1 MLPSLNKLDN
11 AKNKTPI
18 DTSFATLHKDH
29 KNNRLYNILKKVCF
43 LGAIVHILFIF
54 FFLSIGSLWLSVVN
68 IFSVLIWLLALYQ
81 NQRGRY
87 LLTTF
92 TATFEIIVHAILA
105 THFLGLS
112 MGFHYFLWP
121 AAALIM
127 ICNLFSTQKSIAMG
141 FAIILL
147 FGGLSVYAEGI
158 TYQYAFPAISNY
170 VLMTNILFAAIS
182 FVIVMISSRSKN
194 IKNEKRLYEV
204 SNKDPLTGSFNRQFV
219 YELMKQNYSERRSLK
234 SLDYTLVLA
243 DIDNFKEI
251 NALIGHIAGDGV
263 IKAVSAYLQTAVRET
278 DIVARWGGEQFLIIL
293 MNIEPENSQALIEK
307 IRSNIRYQIITEG
320 LQERVTTLS
329 FGLAKVKE
337 SELFEDTIKRA
348 DLSMYKAKKLG
359 KDCIVNAE

>member
-1 MLPSLNKLDN
+1 MPPPLNKLDN
-11 AKNKTPI
+11 EKNETPL
-18 DTSFATLHKDH
+18 DSGFETLHKDH
-29 KNNRLYNILKKVCF
+29 KNNRLYNILKKACF

-68 IFSVLIWLLALYQ
+68 ILSVLIWLFALYQ

-87 LLTTF
+87 LLTTL
-92 TATFEIIVHAILA
+92 TATFEVIVHAVLA
-105 THFLGLS
+105 THFLGLG

-121 AAALIM
+121 TAALIM
-127 ICNLFSTQKSIAMG
+127 ISNLFSTQKSIVMG

-147 FGGLSVYAEGI
+147 FGGLIVYAEDI
-158 TYQYAFPAISNY
+158 TYQYAFPAISHY
-170 VLMTNILFAAIS
+170 VLMANILFAAIS

-204 SNKDPLTGSFNRQFV
+204 SNKDTLTGCFNRHFV

-320 LQERVTTLS
+320 LRDRVTTLS
-329 FGLAKVKE
+329 FGVAKVKE

>member
-1 MLPSLNKLDN
+1 MPKSLNSLEKE
-11 AKNKTPI
+11 KNKKPI
-18 DTSFATLHKDH
+18 DAGFTTLHRDH
-29 KNNRLYNILKKVCF
+29 KNNRLYNILKKACF

-54 FFLSIGSLWLSVVN
+54 FFLSIGSLWLSVLN
-68 IFSVLIWLLALYQ
+68 IGSVLIWLFALYQ

-87 LLTTF
+87 LLTTLVG
-92 TATFEIIVHAILA
+92 TLEVVVHATLA
-105 THFLGLS
+105 THFLGLG

-121 AAALIM
+121 VAALILVS
-127 ICNLFSTQKSIAMG
+127 NLFSTQKSIAMS

-147 FGGLSVYAEGI
+147 FGGLVIYAKDI

-170 VLMTNILFAAIS
+170 VLMTNILFAAIA

-194 IKNEKRLYEV
+194 VKNEKRLYEI

-219 YELMKQNYSERRSLK
+219 YELMKQNYSERRSLNA
-234 SLDYTLVLA
+234 LDYTLVLA

-251 NALIGHIAGDGV
+251 NELIGHVAGDGV
-263 IKAVSAYLQTAVRET
+263 IKAVAAYLQSAVRET

-293 MNIEPENSQALIEK
+293 MNIESENSQTLIEK

-320 LQERVTTLS
+320 LRDRVTTLS
-329 FGLAKVKE
+329 FGVAKVKE
-337 SELFEDTIKRA
+337 NELFEDIVRRA

-359 KDCIVNAE
+359 KDCIINAE